1 MLLGQ
6 LQIVTKKRNQV
17 NFFFRMINLF
27 RSLNFASKSFEE
39 NVDID
44 NQRWEIY
51 VSLWKQQI
59 LKIEKT

>member
-27 RSLNFASKSFEE
+27 RSLNFASKRFEE